1 MKRLLVGLSL
11 LAAAAACTKTPP
23 PEFAWD
29 KAASFSNLKTFAWFE
44 GEGFQYPRGGSIVDG
59 RFIDENVRRD
69 VEEALARKGFRKDDS
84 GSPDFFV
91 TYHVGS
97 AGVSD
102 RDVYGSYSWWSPVI
116 YVGSVYERHGTL
128 VLDVRDRSHKL
139 VWRGAITR
147 DSGQNPKEVGEAI
160 EKAVTELL
168 QKFPPSGQPQ

>member
-1 MKRLLVGLSL
+1 MKRLWVLPL
-11 LAAAAACTKTPP
+11 LMAMACSTTP

-29 KAASFSNLKTFAWFE
+29 KAASFANLKTFAWFD

-59 RFIDENVRRD
+59 RFVDENVRRD
-69 VEEALARKGFRKDDS
+69 VEQELARKGYRKDD

-91 TYHVGS
+91 TYHTNS

-116 YVGSVYERHGTL
+116 YVGSAYERNGTL
-128 VLDVRDRSHKL
+128 VLDIRDRGHKL

-147 DSGQNPKEVGEAI
+147 PSGQNPKEVGEAI
-160 EKAVTELL
+160 QEAVTVLL
-168 QKFPPSGQPQ
+168 QKFPPST